1 MILSSAHTRYTI
13 LIVTT
18 ASLVQY
24 LVRLFQRKVCII
36 VFIIFLSF
44 SRVKLHSSESNLT
57 IQDVVHEVV
66 ADHFQGADPQEKDP
80 TLVPTVHV
88 GLIHQR
94 NQSHP
99 QDRQRRGNQSLQGV
113 PDPVLV
119 PVHRHKLFAV
129 MYYLCCIT
137 TKKRLSL

>member
-1 MILSSAHTRYTI
+1 M
-13 LIVTT
+13 
-18 ASLVQY
+18 
-24 LVRLFQRKVCII
+24 
-36 VFIIFLSF
+36 
-44 SRVKLHSSESNLT
+44 
-57 IQDVVHEVV
+57 VHEVV

-129 MYYLCCIT
+129 MYYLLYYHQEKAFT
-137 TKKRLSL
+137 LNP

>member
-1 MILSSAHTRYTI
+1 M
-13 LIVTT
+13 
-18 ASLVQY
+18 
-24 LVRLFQRKVCII
+24 
-36 VFIIFLSF
+36 
-44 SRVKLHSSESNLT
+44 RVKLHSSESNLT

-99 QDRQRRGNQSLQGV
+99 QDHQRRGNRSLQGV